1 MFQKRRLREP
11 VGFAAR
17 AANGDEDD
25 QPSSSPSSDAEEG
38 ATESTPRKPKPK
50 KVTPMTGMGTR
61 YLDVE
66 TITDESLAVA
76 FALAV
81 ASAVAVGYLV
91 FTAPNKDS
99 PQFHRRDGLDAVKLG
114 IVDERREAPN
124 VA

>member
-1 MFQKRRLREP
+1 MFRKRRLREP
-11 VGFAAR
+11 FGFAAR

-25 QPSSSPSSDAEEG
+25 QPSSSPSSDAENG
-38 ATESTPRKPKPK
+38 ATESTPRKRKP
-50 KVTPMTGMGTR
+50 VTPMTGMGTR

-99 PQFHRRDGLDAVKLG
+99 PQFHRRDGLDTVKLG
-114 IVDERREAPN
+114 IVDEVRSAPN

>member
-17 AANGDEDD
+17 AATGDEDD
-25 QPSSSPSSDAEEG
+25 QPSSSPSSDAENG
-38 ATESTPRKPKPK
+38 ATESAPRKRKP
-50 KVTPMTGMGTR
+50 VTPMTGMGTR

-99 PQFHRRDGLDAVKLG
+99 PQFHRRDGLDTVKLG
-114 IVDERREAPN
+114 IVDEVRSAPN